1 MNETERY
8 IDLHLHTKF
17 SDGERSL
24 EETVADAEKAGLST
38 IAITDHNCFAIHY
51 PLRIG
56 GMEVIPG
63 AEFSTTYHY
72 GDGKKAE
79 IYIVGLFFDGVD
91 PELNAVFN
99 QINKHAYVEAIIEKL
114 NSLGIPVTM
123 EELRKRNRDSRQ
135 FGRYQIAD
143 ILVEKGFA
151 SDRANAMD
159 RWIGNFSPYYLNSL
173 DYINYIDMEECVRR
187 IGSHQGLP
195 VLAHPF
201 HYKFSKD
208 EIEELV
214 MRCRAVTDGPLAIE
228 VYYGKYTNEQM
239 DYLKGLADQYRLLA
253 SAGSDRHRMDQ
264 SFVKGNY
271 SLLEDMRAAMK
282 V

>member
-1 MNETERY
+1 MKGTERY

-24 EETVADAEKAGLST
+24 EETIGDAEKAGLST
-38 IAITDHNCFAIHY
+38 IAITDHNCFAIDS
-51 PLRIG
+51 PIRIR

-79 IYIVGLFFDGVD
+79 IHIVGLFFNGVD
-91 PELNAVFN
+91 PELNSAFN
-99 QINKHAYVEAIIEKL
+99 QINRYAYVEAIIEKL

-123 EELRKRNRDSRQ
+123 EELRERNRDSRQ

-151 SDRANAMD
+151 SDRPNAMD
-159 RWIGNFSPYYLNSL
+159 RWIGNFSPYYMNSL
-173 DYINYIDMEECVRR
+173 DFINYIGTEDCIRR
-187 IGSHQGLP
+187 ISSHQGLP

-214 MRCRAVTDGPLAIE
+214 RRCRAATDEPLAIE
-228 VYYGKYTNEQM
+228 VYYGKYTSEQM
-239 DYLKGLADQYRLLA
+239 DYLKGLADKYHLLA

-264 SFVKGNY
+264 VFVKGNY
-271 SLLEDMRAAMK
+271 SLLDDMRAAMK